1 MPCLSPLITMLGL
14 TSSAYA
20 SFIDNT
26 IVWTYIPE
34 IMNMNISIFIKR
46 LKKITFF
53 VLKFGEFIT

>member
-34 IMNMNISIFIKR
+34 IMNISIFIKR